1 MAYTESIKDLERLR
15 KILLNFYVDGSKT
28 KEDYLPSFYRGASFV
43 IENALGE
50 DVQTTRKN
58 GKSKKSI
65 SLDAR
70 IHQVN
75 PLYKLFFLKSFNNN
89 DISLHFHIIDILS
102 DRKRKRLADI
112 TEELRQRYFDYF
124 EDSDKNT
131 TQKDNFQDTVRNKL
145 EEMVSLGIID
155 AISVGNRFEYSLP
168 EDIVSINGMEDAI
181 SFFSSSFPSGVLGEI
196 IKQEYLEE
204 NKDDI
209 FVFKHNY
216 INHALDAD
224 VLCVA
229 LNAAK
234 ESRKVEFDY
243 DTRSQR
249 EDQYRF
255 SVFPIKVYSSVSEGR
270 QYLFSYNYNNNH
282 YTFFRLDKIHNMKV
296 GEKDEM
302 ADNHRAFFEENRKK
316 MWGSSLN
323 NEWKTEHVE
332 FVLSIPVSEGFVLSR
347 LNREKRNCDVRKIEE
362 EKYLVSVDVVDPR
375 AMVPWIR
382 TFYGR
387 LESFSSSDENITK
400 EIQEDIKSL
409 KEYYDAL

>member
-155 AISVGNRFEYSLP
+155 AISVVNRFEYSLP

-196 IKQEYLEE
+196 IKEEYLEDK
-204 NKDDI
+204 NDDI

-216 INHALDAD
+216 INQALDAD
-224 VLCVA
+224 VLCIS
-229 LNAAK
+229 LNAAI

-249 EDQYRF
+249 EDQFHF
-255 SVFPIKVYSSVSEGR
+255 SAFPIKVYSSVSEGR

-282 YTFFRLDKIHNMKV
+282 HTFFRLDKIHNIKV
-296 GEKDEM
+296 GEKDVM
-302 ADNHRAFFEENRKK
+302 ADNHRDFFEENRKK
-316 MWGSSLN
+316 IWGSSLN
-323 NEWKTEHVE
+323 NA
-332 FVLSIPVSEGFVLSR
+332 
-347 LNREKRNCDVRKIEE
+347 C
-362 EKYLVSVDVVDPR
+362 
-375 AMVPWIR
+375 
-382 TFYGR
+382 
-387 LESFSSSDENITK
+387 
-400 EIQEDIKSL
+400 
-409 KEYYDAL
+409 

>member
-75 PLYKLFFLKSFNNN
+75 PLYKLFFLKRFNNN

-112 TEELRQRYFDYF
+112 TEKLRQRYFDYF

-155 AISVGNRFEYSLP
+155 AISVGNRFEYSLQ
-168 EDIVSINGMEDAI
+168 EDNVSINGMEDAI

-196 IKQEYLEE
+196 IKEEYLED

-216 INHALDAD
+216 INHALDAE

-234 ESRKVEFDY
+234 ESRKVEFGY

-255 SVFPIKVYSSVSEGR
+255 SVFPIKVYSSASEGR
-270 QYLFSYNYNNNH
+270 QYLFSYNYNNSH
-282 YTFFRLDKIHNMKV
+282 YSFFRLDKIHNIKV
-296 GEKDEM
+296 GGKDVM

-316 MWGSSLN
+316 MWGSSFN

-332 FVLSIPVSEGFVLSR
+332 FVLSIPESEGFVLSR
-347 LNREKRNCDVRKIEE
+347 LNREKRNSDVRKIDE
-362 EKYLVSVDVVDPR
+362 EKYLVSADVVDPR

-400 EIQEDIKSL
+400 EIKEDIKSL

>member
-50 DVQTTRKN
+50 DVQTIRKD

-70 IHQVN
+70 IRQVN

-102 DRKRKRLADI
+102 DRKRKRLSDI
-112 TEELRQRYFDYF
+112 TEELRQRYFDFF

-168 EDIVSINGMEDAI
+168 KDIVSINGMEDAI

-196 IKQEYLEE
+196 IEEEYLED

-282 YTFFRLDKIHNMKV
+282 YSFFRLDKIHNIKV
-296 GEKDEM
+296 GGKDVM
-302 ADNHRAFFEENRKK
+302 ADNHRDFFEENRKK
-316 MWGSSLN
+316 MWGSSFN

-332 FVLSIPVSEGFVLSR
+332 FVLSIPESEGFVLSR
-347 LNREKRNCDVRKIEE
+347 LNREKRNCDVRKIDD
-362 EKYLVSVDVVDPR
+362 EKYLVSADVVDPR

-400 EIQEDIKSL
+400 EINEDIKAL